1 MKCIS
6 DELIQKYIDNEASQE
21 EAAYINEHLLS
32 CAVCRNAVEEQI
44 KLAAEIRDTINLLS
58 EEIVEIPLFNRQ
70 MKEKAVNIR
79 AKDEKKKSRIML
91 RWSLCAASVAC
102 ILFFMIFM
110 LKPEKDTPIDSATFF
125 YNTENEFDANRSI
138 LQQDIVIK
146 MIDSEG
152 NTSEFN
158 L

>member
-58 EEIVEIPLFNRQ
+58 EGVVEIPVFNRRI
-70 MKEKAVNIR
+70 KEKM
-79 AKDEKKKSRIML
+79 KSRIML
-91 RWSLCAASVAC
+91 RWNICAASVAC
-102 ILFFMIFM
+102 ILFIMIFM

-138 LQQDIVIK
+138 LQQDIVVK